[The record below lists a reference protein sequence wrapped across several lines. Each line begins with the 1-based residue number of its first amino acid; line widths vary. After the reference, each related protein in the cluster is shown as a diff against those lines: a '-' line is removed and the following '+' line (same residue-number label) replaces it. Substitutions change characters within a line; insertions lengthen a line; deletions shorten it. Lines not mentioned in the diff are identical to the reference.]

1 MNRQRA
7 GASGGLVGAGNGQGG
22 WSAADFIPLHS
33 GLDWSHSDQDS
44 CIAVHYTSFCQ
55 VPPPSP
61 PLGHSRAPCPILPSR
76 ANASS
81 SVVLLVCTCQSGTGT
96 HIGEP

>member
-7 GASGGLVGAGNGQGG
+7 GASGGLVGVGNGQGG

-55 VPPPSP
+55 
-61 PLGHSRAPCPILPSR
+61 APFPILPSR

-96 HIGEP
+96 NIGEP